1 MFKLPA
7 SLVWF
12 AKTGNIWQTV
22 QFIWYNHRFTSNC
35 IVMHYIHR
43 IRHSYPLFTQLILC
57 LALLG
62 GLGACTEDEE
72 IMAEAVP
79 EEPVGYPEVDESL
92 WVYFERFEAEGRRRG
107 VTVDLRLARV
117 SGQLQ
122 EIDKDRV
129 LGQCNYQRNNHNR
142 VTVDESFWNSIG
154 DRGREFVVFH
164 ELGHCF
170 LLREHLETVS
180 LNGACTSIMRS
191 GTGRCRDNYNRLTR
205 ETYLAEL
212 FDTQLAGDILQR

>member
-1 MFKLPA
+1 M
-7 SLVWF
+7 
-12 AKTGNIWQTV
+12 N
-22 QFIWYNHRFTSNC
+22 
-35 IVMHYIHR
+35 YIHH
-43 IRHSYPLFTQLILC
+43 IRYPYLLFTKLILWA
-57 LALLG
+57 ALLG

-79 EEPVGYPEVDESL
+79 EEPVGYPGVDESL
-92 WVYFERFEAEGRRRG
+92 WPYFERFEKEGRRRG
-107 VTVDLRLARV
+107 VTIDLRSARI

-122 EIDKDRV
+122 EIDQDRV

-142 VTVDESFWNSIG
+142 VTVDESFWNNTS
-154 DRGREFVVFH
+154 DQGREFVVFH

-170 LLREHLETVS
+170 LLRDHLETTS

-191 GTGRCRDNYNRLTR
+191 GTGRCRDNYNRFTR